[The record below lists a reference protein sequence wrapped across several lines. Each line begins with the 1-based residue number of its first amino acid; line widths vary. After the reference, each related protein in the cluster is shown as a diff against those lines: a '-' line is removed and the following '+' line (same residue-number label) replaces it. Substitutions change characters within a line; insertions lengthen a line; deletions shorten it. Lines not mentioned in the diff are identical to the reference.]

1 MIKPRDHISGN
12 LEDYN
17 SHTELKSCAYTLMLF
32 NTDTLKRLNCQDLNI
47 ELFVRYQ
54 MEVIIYHKHRSKS
67 NKGAK
72 CFWVQQIYGLFRVF
86 LCPLKVNT
94 NTCKYSLSEDVVFL
108 ETLANIAMQRP
119 HSHPKAHTL
128 LEQKP
133 SLVCSLARPLIEFI
147 AQNRKISLSIYFLL

>member
-1 MIKPRDHISGN
+1 MIKTRDHISGN

-54 MEVIIYHKHRSKS
+54 KEVIIYHKHRSKS

-72 CFWVQQIYGLFRVF
+72 FFWFQQIYGLLSF
-86 LCPLKVNT
+86 PLSAESKYKHMQILLVRRCGLFQRHWLT
-94 NTCKYSLSEDVVFL
+94 LQCKDLIL
-108 ETLANIAMQRP
+108 TL
-119 HSHPKAHTL
+119 KHTHY
-128 LEQKP
+128 QNKKP
-133 SLVCSLARPLIEFI
+133 SLVCSP
-147 AQNRKISLSIYFLL
+147 SSSID